1 MLEYPEK
8 LYVGTFERSSRFEAH
23 LDPTGIALIQEWP
36 GAELQAALA
45 KFSSLIDFQT
55 DATKRVLIGSLLTE
69 EEAGLDRAIAPIP
82 PPVLDSLTSAAPK
95 SATSTVIS
103 SVRSWGAT
111 GCCVIFSHLG
121 ELHRGLV
128 FLFGGYHPR
137 PTLALDFGC
146 LCHDADQ
153 KELNH
158 HLPRI
163 GSCSAI

>member
-1 MLEYPEK
+1 MA
-8 LYVGTFERSSRFEAH
+8 G
-23 LDPTGIALIQEWP
+23 
-36 GAELQAALA
+36 ELQAALA
-45 KFSSLIDFQT
+45 KFSSLIAFQT

-69 EEAGLDRAIAPIP
+69 KEAGLDRAIAPIP
-82 PPVLDSLTSAAPK
+82 PPVLGPLTSAAPK
-95 SATSTVIS
+95 SATSTVVS

-158 HLPRI
+158 HLPRALAHAAR
-163 GSCSAI
+163 SENTCAATANSLTF